1 MVSGSVKG
9 HELCRLSDIGWS
21 SLGRGE
27 EWVGREDVG
36 FVLLD
41 GLGGVMREESLGSG
55 GLSFWGTEWGMVGDK
70 VVVWLSCGGGASYLG
85 GGFVMELTGRVDFLS
100 AGSCGFFCGN
110 FCPCLLRFGGWWL
123 CWSDGGEIRDLVS
136 CG

>member
-41 GLGGVMREESLGSG
+41 GLCGVMREESLGGIGSV
-55 GLSFWGTEWGMVGDK
+55 FWGRSG
-70 VVVWLSCGGGASYLG
+70 VWLVMSWLCGYLG
-85 GGFVMELTGRVDFLS
+85 GGG
-100 AGSCGFFCGN
+100 
-110 FCPCLLRFGGWWL
+110 
-123 CWSDGGEIRDLVS
+123 
-136 CG
+136 